1 MTDQT
6 KRITKRITKKDLRI
20 ATEFAEARFEK
31 SKVHYMRRKQFNEA
45 KVKHDIM
52 VGALG
57 EIASYKMLKEDYGIK
72 VSFPDLNVYEKAKKT
87 FNADLVDKQGRN
99 YHVKSQSITSSER
112 YGRSYILQYGGNGH
126 GHTDKLFRNTSSNDY
141 LIPTEV
147 DTEKMIVTL
156 FGCYRIET
164 IFKEDMIKMPKI
176 KWLQD
181 IKRAI
186 YLDDLE
192 TLNYYERWGRL
203 NSFSML

>member
-1 MTDQT
+1 MESKLRRVT
-6 KRITKRITKKDLRI
+6 KKITKKDLKK
-20 ATEFAEARFEK
+20 ASEFAEARFEK
-31 SKVHYMRRKQFNEA
+31 SKVHYMRRRQFNET
-45 KVKHDIM
+45 KIKHDIM

-57 EIASYKMLKEDYGIK
+57 EIAAFKMLKEDYG
-72 VSFPDLNVYEKAKKT
+72 VGVGAPDLNVYEAPKKS
-87 FNADLVDKQGRN
+87 FDADLQDKKGHKF
-99 YHVKSQSITSSER
+99 HVKSQSVTSSEK

-126 GHTDKLFRNTSSNDY
+126 GHTDKLFRNTNSNDY

-164 IFKEDMIKMPKI
+164 IFKEDMIKLPKI
-176 KWLQD
+176 EWLQD

-203 NSFSML
+203 NSFSMI